1 MWQAP
6 LDPKKVSSAARL
18 KWFPAPFHSSGRPAE
33 LVKWLA
39 NRPKLLTDDWA
50 PQHAS
55 KFLED
60 YLIMCKGHCA
70 AIWRSAAK
78 TPAQPAAE
86 AEAFNWTG
94 ETLGTVLEYR
104 ERILLIRAPIN
115 PWLLDNVEEV
125 SLFAPAPVIR
135 RRLPKTAVSTT
146 FHVISALL
154 ESLRSERKQPRIN
167 RGTD

>member
-50 PQHAS
+50 PQHAA

-60 YLIMCKGHCA
+60 YSSCA
-70 AIWRSAAK
+70 KDIAR
-78 TPAQPAAE
+78 
-86 AEAFNWTG
+86 
-94 ETLGTVLEYR
+94 
-104 ERILLIRAPIN
+104 
-115 PWLLDNVEEV
+115 
-125 SLFAPAPVIR
+125 LFGDQRPKP
-135 RRLPKTAVSTT
+135 LPNLQQKP
-146 FHVISALL
+146 
-154 ESLRSERKQPRIN
+154 K
-167 RGTD
+167 